1 MKNFKSLAAM
11 TQRIRHL
18 GAIGLFLLLSACAG
32 PGTGV
37 RPMVYDFG
45 PGPATGA
52 TTAGGIQGPTL
63 RIEMIDANP
72 ALESTAMLYRLAYAN
87 SQQLQ
92 PYALARWS
100 MTPSQLLGQRVRE
113 HLSQRYTLLRPG
125 DKDAGARTL
134 RIELDEFSQL
144 FTAPDSSV
152 ALLRLRASVTPTGT
166 TAAAQRSI
174 IVQRSAPSADA
185 PGGARAMSVATEV
198 ALQELDLWLQD
209 PGRR

>member
-1 MKNFKSLAAM
+1 MNKSNPFAAM
-11 TQRIRHL
+11 SQRVRHL
-18 GAIGLFLLLSACAG
+18 GAIGLFLLLSACSV
-32 PGTGV
+32 PGTGA
-37 RPMVYDFG
+37 RPVVYDFG
-45 PGPATGA
+45 PGLTASATA
-52 TTAGGIQGPTL
+52 AGEVQRSAL
-63 RIEMIDANP
+63 LIEMIDANP

-100 MTPSQLLGQRVRE
+100 MTPSQLLGQRLRE

-144 FTAPDSSV
+144 FAAPDSSA
-152 ALLRLRASVTPTGT
+152 ALLRLRASVTAAGA

-185 PGGARAMSVATEV
+185 PGGARAMGAAVET
-198 ALQELDLWLQD
+198 ALQELDLWLQAL
-209 PGRR
+209 GRP